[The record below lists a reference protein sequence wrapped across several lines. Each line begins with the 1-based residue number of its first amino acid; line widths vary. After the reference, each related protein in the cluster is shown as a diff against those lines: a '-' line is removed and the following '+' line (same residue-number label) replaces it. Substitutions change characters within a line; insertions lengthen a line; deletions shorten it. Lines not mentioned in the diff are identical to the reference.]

1 MNESRYS
8 RDNYTEEDK
17 DFFDKYSP
25 TGQSEW
31 SRGSVTP
38 FDDDVV
44 LSERH
49 YQLGRSH
56 FEGRS
61 QFSREIQKD
70 YTGKGPSNYR
80 RSDERIQDD
89 TSDALYRCA
98 EVDASDIEVSVKA
111 GIVTLSG
118 TVETRIDKKVAEL
131 TVERIPGVVDVD
143 NRIIIESPKRKGL
156 MMDHSP
162 VP

>member
-8 RDNYTEEDK
+8 RDRNTEEDK

-49 YQLGRSH
+49 YQLGHSN

-61 QFSREIQKD
+61 QFSKEIRKD
-70 YTGKGPSNYR
+70 YTGKGPINYR
-80 RSDERIQDD
+80 RSDERIHDD
-89 TSDALYRCA
+89 SSDALYRCA
-98 EVDASDIEVSVKA
+98 EVDASDIEVSVKE
-111 GIVTLSG
+111 GVVTLSG
-118 TVETRIDKKVAEL
+118 TVETRLDKKVAEL

-143 NRIIIESPKRKGL
+143 NRLIIESPRRKGL
-156 MMDHSP
+156 MMDHTP